1 MDKTEPGRRFH
12 NAGQLGP
19 HLRRPVLAKAGYSK
33 LKDYVL
39 AAQKLGIVTVV
50 FDPDVMWVALNI
62 AQVSTAKPKP
72 SCPAWIANYLHDN
85 DEVRSVGPWP
95 LGNAAPLS
103 PPISL
108 V

>member
-1 MDKTEPGRRFH
+1 LDKTEPGRRFH

-19 HLRRPVLAKAGYSK
+19 HLRRPVLAKAGYTK
-33 LKDYVL
+33 LKDYL
-39 AAQKLGIVTVV
+39 LDAQKLGIVTVV

-62 AQVSTAKPKP
+62 AQVPTTKAKPDA
-72 SCPAWIANYLHDN
+72 PAWIANYLHDS
-85 DEVRSVGPWP
+85 DEVRGVGRWP
-95 LGNAAPLS
+95 TGNAAPLS